1 MKEIINNQEGETMIN
16 QQEVMVGNS
25 TADGDMCCTMQATDT
40 IQVNDGSQMGFI
52 QGVYDNQTDYSQ
64 NTVYNQSGYVQGTPV
79 NPALEAFYSI
89 PSYQEN
95 NPYVI
100 EDKKRSYTGIESC
113 FAWMCF
119 VFGYLFCKVFPVH
132 TSPLGGFLFVLLI
145 FTATTIVLK
154 AKKAK
159 LGVMPVVTAISAV
172 VVSGTLI
179 LSSNEQLEICAY
191 VYCML
196 AYCYYIFAATGNST
210 KKGFNDFIVVDYYK
224 SLFVAPFEKLGNML
238 RGMFSGK
245 AKKSGDVIGKVIKG
259 GLIAFVP
266 TLVVCGLLCYDEGF
280 SNIIENI
287 FDFDIGKILSNILCM
302 LLGIL
307 VGQFIFRLFIAS
319 CDNVCKDKCS
329 QEECVNA
336 LKSMQKFH
344 IITTLSAVLPILFL
358 YVVFFISQWKY
369 YMSAFSGKL
378 PSGFSYADYARE
390 GFFQLCVVSVI
401 NMVIIIFVELFMNAK
416 EAWVAKVKS
425 TVVITYAVCT
435 LILIATAIS
444 KMVLYIDSYGLTPK
458 RVYSSWLMLVLAVIF
473 LVLIIK
479 QFAKKLQAVAVSFAV
494 VVVMFSALALS
505 NVDGLIARYNVQQY
519 LEGDLES
526 VDVWALWELGDAAV
540 PELVYLLEE
549 LEDRGAVGTD
559 SYASSLYDRTQS
571 VLEDIALDYDNED
584 RQVMSYTIPYL
595 KAKEALEDAGIK
607 SAYYEW

>member
-1 MKEIINNQEGETMIN
+1 MKEIMNNQEGENMIN

-25 TADGDMCCTMQATDT
+25 TAEWNVNVEQAAYA
-40 IQVNDGSQMGFI
+40 NQMGQI
-52 QGVYDNQTDYSQ
+52 YQGH
-64 NTVYNQSGYVQGTPV
+64 YVQEGPV
-79 NPALEAFYSI
+79 NPAMEQFYTI
-89 PSYQEN
+89 PSYTEEQ
-95 NPYVI
+95 PYVI
-100 EDKKRSYTGIESC
+100 ENNKRSYNTLESV

-159 LGVMPVVTAISAV
+159 FGVMPVVTAISAV

-191 VYCML
+191 VYCLL
-196 AYCYYIFAATGNST
+196 AYCYYIFTATGNST

-238 RGMFSGK
+238 RCMFSGK
-245 AKKSGDVIGKVIKG
+245 AKKSGEVIGKIIKG

-266 TLVVCGLLCYDEGF
+266 TMVVCGLLCYDKGF
-280 SNIIENI
+280 YNIIENI
-287 FDFDIGKILSNILCM
+287 FDFDIGEILSNVFCM
-302 LLGIL
+302 LLGML
-307 VGQFIFRLFIAS
+307 VGQFVFRLFIAS
-319 CDNVCKDKCS
+319 SDNVCKDKGS
-329 QEECVNA
+329 EEECMA
-336 LKSMQKFH
+336 TLKNIQKFH

-378 PSGFSYADYARE
+378 PSGFSYANYARE

-416 EAWVAKVKS
+416 EAWVVKVKS
-425 TVVITYAVCT
+425 AVVITYAVCT

-458 RVYSSWLMLVLAVIF
+458 RVYSSWLMLVLAIIF
-473 LVLIIK
+473 LVMIIK

-505 NVDGLIARYNVQQY
+505 NVDGLIVRYNVNRY
-519 LEGDLES
+519 LDGSLQS
-526 VDVWALWELGDAAV
+526 VDVWAMMDLGDAAV
-540 PELVYLLEE
+540 PELVYLMEE

-571 VLEDIALDYDNED
+571 VLETIALDYDNED

-595 KAKEALEDAGIK
+595 RAKEALEDAGIK